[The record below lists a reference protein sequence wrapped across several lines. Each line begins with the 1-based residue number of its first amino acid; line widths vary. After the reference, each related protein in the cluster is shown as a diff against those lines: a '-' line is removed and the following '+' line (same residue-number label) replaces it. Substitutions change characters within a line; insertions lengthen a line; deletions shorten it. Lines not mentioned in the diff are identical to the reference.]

1 MHFWRVPYLVYYSNA
16 SDAFFYMSFAE
27 TTKVVPWDIL
37 VSGSSL
43 GNLSGAAALANQSN
57 TSLYTARFINLPLQI
72 SHCIVLGGFS
82 FLTGVP
88 AYRLF
93 QVLNLFSFIAA
104 SGAFVL
110 LCSRLGLSRWQAALT
125 SITMSVGFWA
135 QVCRE
140 HDALASNLAT
150 PVTLLFCLALQGI
163 NTPGLRT
170 HWRSVVFLAIAA
182 ALLTGAYFP
191 IALVMGLV
199 AFCYLAFGLVDRTAA
214 LKENA
219 IKATLAALGAL
230 MLLVL
235 SGQASYLW
243 RCLWFFLRFSSKYN
257 GDWMLRAE
265 FSKSPLSTIWGLVPF
280 LDGRLIGAQPA
291 WVSELVGGFAAALSL
306 LFVFSLVRLFKRP
319 QPLPYRLLI
328 SVVACAALL
337 VALSVYKGQA
347 YQAGKAIQ
355 LLFPFMFL
363 IMASWFTLSP
373 ASPSSSRLSL
383 LRRAAGGLLIVWLI
397 SQILIVV
404 PTSYLASENQLIVGN
419 LPPRRQ
425 QFNISAITAVL
436 DQGKPGMIYVNVPP
450 DQDWI
455 FPFYLMFALQR
466 YPVYF
471 VSGIITDNSVHS
483 NLKLLP
489 PPAQPPSMLL
499 QARGVPAPDNV
510 RLLKKRAET
519 ADLELYDVEPIHP

>member
-1 MHFWRVPYLVYYSNA
+1 
-16 SDAFFYMSFAE
+16 
-27 TTKVVPWDIL
+27 
-37 VSGSSL
+37 
-43 GNLSGAAALANQSN
+43 
-57 TSLYTARFINLPLQI
+57 
-72 SHCIVLGGFS
+72 
-82 FLTGVP
+82 
-88 AYRLF
+88 
-93 QVLNLFSFIAA
+93 
-104 SGAFVL
+104 
-110 LCSRLGLSRWQAALT
+110 
-125 SITMSVGFWA
+125 
-135 QVCRE
+135 
-140 HDALASNLAT
+140 
-150 PVTLLFCLALQGI
+150 
-163 NTPGLRT
+163 
-170 HWRSVVFLAIAA
+170 
-182 ALLTGAYFP
+182 
-191 IALVMGLV
+191 
-199 AFCYLAFGLVDRTAA
+199 
-214 LKENA
+214 
-219 IKATLAALGAL
+219 
-230 MLLVL
+230 
-235 SGQASYLW
+235 
-243 RCLWFFLRFSSKYN
+243 
-257 GDWMLRAE
+257 MLRAE